1 SVAKAGWGSPVT
13 ASSSRSIQR
22 AEARTRAGASAE
34 ALAGRFLESQGL
46 TIVARN
52 FRVRRGEIDLIA
64 RDGATLVFVEVRLR
78 RDSRFGGAVESIT
91 AAKRAR
97 LVAAAQVYLLGQR
110 AQPRCRFDAIFLDT
124 LDPARVDW
132 RRTVIEAG

>member
-1 SVAKAGWGSPVT
+1 MT
-13 ASSSRSIQR
+13 ASSSRSTAR
-22 AEARTRAGASAE
+22 AELRARSGVSAE

-46 TIVARN
+46 TVVARN
-52 FRVRRGEIDLIA
+52 FRTRRGEIDLIA
-64 RDGATLVFVEVRLR
+64 RDGATVVFVEVRLR
-78 RDSRFGGAVESIT
+78 RSSRFGGAVESIT

-110 AQPRCRFDAIFLDT
+110 ASPPCRFDAILLDT

-132 RRTVIEAG
+132 RRNVIEAG